1 MVDLSPVK
9 QHPKVLEMY
18 QNRLRLR
25 KEGKRYRGLCP
36 FHNDAHANNFD
47 VFQHEETWVFKCL
60 SCGASGSILDLVQK
74 TDNVDLKTAVTK
86 VRDFCSEFAGLRDP
100 VEKSFRE
107 ASQKEAEPFRKYSL
121 AEYKKWED
129 ALANSPVAK
138 TWLFQERGISYETAQ
153 KLHWGYA
160 QVAGG
165 AGPMRDQ
172 GWIVFPSIE
181 NNEVVSIK
189 YRSMAAKE
197 FTCAGGMKT
206 VLHGQETIDPFEL
219 LLVCEGEID
228 RGVLE
233 QANFRCVS
241 LSTGAKSNVTAEM
254 KDQMLA
260 ADCVVLAGDTD
271 EPGEKAMAKLWM
283 EMQERTF
290 MLKWPSPHKDANEFF
305 LKGCNRDIQKFR
317 TDVLQMI
324 QEAKTTPVPYVYNL
338 AESMKSSQ
346 RTNLSDH
353 PFRLRMPWPLVDKM
367 AVLLPGSVM
376 GITATNTKQGKTQF
390 CTQLSLYAARY
401 HNETV
406 INYQAELDIDEF
418 SNIVASHVLKKSRN
432 SVGAE
437 DYQAAAKELAGVK
450 YYVGRNPTL
459 TTIGPVIDLL
469 EAAIRR
475 LGGTLCIIDHI
486 HFLCRNTQDETQ
498 TQADAMQ
505 RIKNL
510 AVKYGCKIIVVS
522 QPRKAP
528 SNAKGKVLHITDV
541 KGSETLTSYAD
552 AVFALHREVIKNK
565 TEETKDEYSP
575 ETEVHLLGVRTK
587 GDGTAMTKLYFLGD
601 ICTFKEMAY
610 ETPLQQETPQEETM
624 F

>member
-1 MVDLSPVK
+1 
-9 QHPKVLEMY
+9 MY

-25 KEGKRYRGLCP
+25 KEGRRYRGLCP
-36 FHNDAHANNFD
+36 FHDDAHANNFD

-60 SCGASGSILDLVQK
+60 SCGASGSILDLIQK
-74 TDNVDLKTAVTK
+74 TDSVDLGAAVVK
-86 VRDFCSEFAGLRDP
+86 VRQFCSEFVGLRDP
-100 VEKSFRE
+100 VDKVFNNTAPVEAKSD
-107 ASQKEAEPFRKYSL
+107 KKYSL

-129 ALANSPVAK
+129 ALAHSLVAQE
-138 TWLFQERGISYETAQ
+138 WLLQERGLSYETAQ
-153 KLHWGYA
+153 KLHWGYT
-160 QVAGG
+160 QVAGD
-165 AGPMRDQ
+165 GPVRDQ

-181 NNEVVSIK
+181 NNEVVSMK
-189 YRSMAAKE
+189 YRSIVAKE

-206 VLHGQETIDPFEL
+206 ALHGQETIDPFEP

-233 QANFRCVS
+233 QADFRCVS

-271 EPGEKAMAKLWM
+271 EPGEKAMSKLWL

-305 LKGCNRDIQKFR
+305 LKGCNRDIPKFR
-317 TDVLQMI
+317 TEVLQMI

-338 AESMKSSQ
+338 AESMKSNQ
-346 RTNLSDH
+346 RTNMSDH
-353 PFRLRMPWPLVDKM
+353 PLRLRMPWPLVDKM

-376 GITATNTKQGKTQF
+376 AITATNTKQGKTQF

-432 SVGAE
+432 SVAAE
-437 DYQAAAKELAGVK
+437 DYQAAAKELEGVK

-486 HFLCRNTQDETQ
+486 HFLCRNTDDETQ

-528 SNAKGKVLHITDV
+528 SNSKGKVLHITDI

-552 AVFALHREVIKNK
+552 AVFALHRDVVKNK
-565 TEETKDEYSP
+565 TEETRDEYSP

-610 ETPLQQETPQEETM
+610 DRVAEETPQEESI